1 MAGRDNHRITQMRP
15 FLAAAAVVLATG
27 STVHAQQ
34 VLSAGG
40 IFGGPA
46 QVRAVCYFHNS
57 GTATLGLSGLQI
69 TNQAG
74 TALPLA
80 VNECGAG
87 TLLPGRTC
95 GIAANV
101 PNNLVH
107 NCRALVSPG
116 KGSARGILE
125 VRDSAQRTLANV
137 ELR

>member
-1 MAGRDNHRITQMRP
+1 MRSI
-15 FLAAAAVVLATG
+15 LTAAVVVLATG
-27 STVHAQQ
+27 PTVHAQQ

-57 GTATLGLSGLQI
+57 GATTLGLSGLQI
-69 TNQAG
+69 TNQLGA
-74 TALPLA
+74 ALPLA

-101 PNNLVH
+101 PNNAVH

-116 KGSARGILE
+116 KGNARGILE
-125 VRDSAQRTLANV
+125 VRDSGQRTLANI

>member
-1 MAGRDNHRITQMRP
+1 MRS
-15 FLAAAAVVLATG
+15 FLTAAVVALATG
-27 STVHAQQ
+27 STAHAQQ

-57 GTATLGLSGLQI
+57 GTTTLGLSGLQI
-69 TNQAG
+69 TNQLG
-74 TALPLA
+74 VALPLA
-80 VNECGAG
+80 VNECGTG

-101 PNNLVH
+101 PNNAVH
-107 NCRALVSPG
+107 NCRALVSPR
-116 KGSARGILE
+116 KTDARGILE
-125 VRDSAQRTLANV
+125 ARDSGQRVLTNV

>member
-1 MAGRDNHRITQMRP
+1 MRP
-15 FLAAAAVVLATG
+15 FLAAATAAVVLATG
-27 STVHAQQ
+27 AAAQAQQ

-57 GTATLGLSGLQI
+57 GTATLGLSGPQI

-74 TALPLA
+74 TALPLV

-87 TLLPGRTC
+87 ALLPGRTC

-101 PNNLVH
+101 PKTTWSTTAG
-107 NCRALVSPG
+107 RW
-116 KGSARGILE
+116 SARARAARAESWRCATAASGPW
-125 VRDSAQRTLANV
+125 RTSS
-137 ELR
+137 

>member
-1 MAGRDNHRITQMRP
+1 MAGSDNHRRTSMRP

-69 TNQAG
+69 TNQNG
-74 TALPLA
+74 TVLPLV

-87 TLLPGRTC
+87 SLPPGRTC

-101 PNNLVH
+101 PNNAVH

-116 KGSARGILE
+116 KGNARGILE
-125 VRDSAQRTLANV
+125 VRDSTQRTLVNV